1 MNISNCFN
9 AVPDY
14 LKKAPTRDEVII
26 AILSI
31 ASRIIAGAYV
41 AYPNVKTSIVTISVG
56 ITFGLT
62 ISTIDSILKR
72 YFTNKKE
79 QRLLVID
86 QEIQTKSDELEK
98 LTTNYLSHTQPD
110 HLKKKEA
117 ELRKE
122 HAAGLQKVISCERHI
137 EKFEDDLEAKAN
149 LLTLKN
155 QQTILY
161 KKISD
166 CRDEHPEIAKLKDDL
181 AKLQAEKLSL

>member
-31 ASRIIAGAYV
+31 ASGTIAGAYV
-41 AYPNVKTSIVTISVG
+41 AYPNVRTSIVTISVG
-56 ITFGLT
+56 IAFGLT
-62 ISTIDSILKR
+62 ISSIDTILKR

-79 QRLLVID
+79 QRLHVID
-86 QEIQTKSDELEK
+86 QEIQIKTAELEK

-117 ELRKE
+117 ELREK
-122 HAAGLQKVISCERHI
+122 HATGLQKVILMQRRVER
-137 EKFEDDLEAKAN
+137 FEDDLEAKAN
-149 LLTLKN
+149 LLALKD
-155 QQTILY
+155 QQKILY

-181 AKLQAEKLSL
+181 AKLQAAKLSL